1 MAEAAA
7 VKAEEATNGPDEPS
21 VGATTEPD
29 DGGGGGGGGA
39 GGGAAV
45 SIPAGLEHLSED
57 GTITFT
63 KVAADEYADPPT
75 EAKDDWDEAELE
87 RLVGAYG
94 AQIKRVVLK
103 FDFGSREV
111 LTDAS
116 VEAVAKCCPNLEE
129 LVVE

>member
-1 MAEAAA
+1 MAEAVA

-29 DGGGGGGGGA
+29 DGGGGGGA
-39 GGGAAV
+39 GGEGAV

-63 KVAADEYADPPT
+63 KVNANTYASPPI

-94 AQIKRVVLK
+94 AQIKKVVLK
-103 FDFGSREV
+103 FDYNNKEV
-111 LTDAS
+111 LTEAS
-116 VEAVAKCCPNLEE
+116 VEAVAKHCPNLEE

>member
-1 MAEAAA
+1 MAEAVA

-39 GGGAAV
+39 AV

-63 KVAADEYADPPT
+63 KVNANERADPPT
-75 EAKDDWDEAELE
+75 VAKDDWDEAELE

-94 AQIKRVVLK
+94 AQIKKVVLK
-103 FDFGSREV
+103 FDRNNTKV
-111 LTDAS
+111 LTEAS
-116 VEAVAKCCPNLEE
+116 VEAVAKHCPNLEE

>member
-1 MAEAAA
+1 M
-7 VKAEEATNGPDEPS
+7 
-21 VGATTEPD
+21 
-29 DGGGGGGGGA
+29 
-39 GGGAAV
+39 

-63 KVAADEYADPPT
+63 KISGRNENPPT

-103 FDFGSREV
+103 FDYNSREV
-111 LTDAS
+111 LTEAS
-116 VEAVAKCCPNLEE
+116 VEAVAKHCPNLEE

>member
-1 MAEAAA
+1 M
-7 VKAEEATNGPDEPS
+7 
-21 VGATTEPD
+21 
-29 DGGGGGGGGA
+29 
-39 GGGAAV
+39 
-45 SIPAGLEHLSED
+45 SIPSGLKNLSED

-63 KVAADEYADPPT
+63 
-75 EAKDDWDEAELE
+75 KDDWDEAELE

-103 FDFGSREV
+103 FDRSSREV
-111 LTDAS
+111 LTEAS

>member
-39 GGGAAV
+39 AV

-63 KVAADEYADPPT
+63 KVNANEYADPPVL

-103 FDFGSREV
+103 FDFDNRDV